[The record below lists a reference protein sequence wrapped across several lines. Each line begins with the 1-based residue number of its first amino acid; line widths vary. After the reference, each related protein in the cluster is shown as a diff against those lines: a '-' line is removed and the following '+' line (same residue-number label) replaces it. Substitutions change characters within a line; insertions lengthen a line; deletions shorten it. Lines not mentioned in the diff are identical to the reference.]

1 MKRVL
6 VALATMLAI
15 TAPAFAVDFSFHGD
29 LKHEFRINSNQSGFT
44 GGKEFG
50 SKLAPTQTSIYD
62 DDVNETFG
70 LIKYR
75 MWTEAASDNG
85 AVKGVYAIEVGGIH
99 FGDDGKG
106 GGFSG
111 DEVNIETRWAYTDF
125 ALGGGRIKVGLQPV
139 KINTFFWNET
149 ATGIH
154 YKKNNFEAA
163 WYRGYEVVNDD
174 SDGNDF
180 QDLDA
185 LYVRYNLKPANDI
198 KVGLFGVWQTSDADT
213 LNDLGGSMDVNDLTW
228 KVKKLTDYDID
239 LYTFGIDGGMK
250 AGNFFANW
258 DLMYQTGDFLEE
270 ADFGGYFAHFDLGT
284 KIGSNGKLTY
294 TFWYASGD
302 DDRTDGDFDAF
313 IATDIDVKADFSS
326 VVLYQGLNSD
336 QYFTTDPYIQDKGMM
351 MNRFAYDTKVSDKL
365 KVGVAAMYM
374 MSAEDLE
381 YDDGLGNDYADD
393 SIGFEVDAYA
403 KYKLYD
409 SLEIALAAG
418 YLMSDDALDFYEEDR
433 DGSADEDIYVITSR
447 IRYKF

>member
-6 VALATMLAI
+6 VALVSMLAI
-15 TAPAFAVDFSFHGD
+15 ATSAFAVDFSFHGD
-29 LKHEFRINSNQSGFT
+29 FKHEFRINSNQSGFT

-50 SKLAPTQTSIYD
+50 SKLAQTQTKIYD

-106 GGFSG
+106 GAFSG
-111 DEVNIETRWAYTDF
+111 DEVNVETRWAYTDF
-125 ALGGGRIKVGLQPV
+125 AIGGGRMKVGLQPV
-139 KINTFFWNET
+139 KINEFFWNET

-163 WYRGYEVVNDD
+163 WYRGYEVDNDD
-174 SDGNDF
+174 SEGSSF
-180 QDLDA
+180 EDLDA
-185 LYVRYNLKPANDI
+185 LYVRYNLKPASDV
-198 KVGLFGVWQTSDADT
+198 KVGFFGVWQTSDAST
-213 LNDLGGSMDVNDLTW
+213 LNDLGGSIDVNDLTW
-228 KVKKLTDYDID
+228 KVKELTDYDID

-250 AGNFFANW
+250 AGSFFANW
-258 DLMYQTGDFLEE
+258 DLMYQTGDFLEDV
-270 ADFGGYFAHFDLGT
+270 DFGGYFAHLDLGT
-284 KIGSNGKLTY
+284 RIGSNGKLTY

-302 DDRTDGDFDAF
+302 DDRADGDFDAF
-313 IATDIDVKADFSS
+313 IATDIDVKADISS

-351 MNRFAYDTKVSDKL
+351 LNRFAYDTKVSDKL

-374 MSAEDLE
+374 MTAEDME
-381 YDDGLGNDYADD
+381 YDDGQGNDYADD

-418 YLMSDDALDFYEEDR
+418 YLMSDDALDFYEEER
-433 DGSADEDIYVITSR
+433 DGSADEDIYVVTSR

>member
-6 VALATMLAI
+6 LTLVSILALAT
-15 TAPAFAVDFSFHGD
+15 PALAVDFSFHGD

-50 SKLAPTQTSIYD
+50 SKLSQNQTSIYD

-106 GGFSG
+106 GAFSG

-125 ALGGGRIKVGLQPV
+125 ALGGGRMKVGLQPV
-139 KINTFFWNET
+139 KINKFFWNET
-149 ATGIH
+149 ATGIN
-154 YKKNNFEAA
+154 YKKGDFEAA

-174 SDGNDF
+174 GDGNDF

-228 KVKKLTDYDID
+228 KVKKLTDFDID
-239 LYTFGIDGGMK
+239 LYTLGIDGGMK

-270 ADFGGYFAHFDLGT
+270 VDFGGYFAHFDLGT
-284 KIGSNGKLTY
+284 KLGSNGKLTY

-313 IATDIDVKADFSS
+313 IVTDIDVKADFSS

-351 MNRFAYDTKVSDKL
+351 MNRLAYDTKVSDKL

-374 MSAEDLE
+374 MTAEDME
-381 YDDGLGNDYADD
+381 YDDELGNAYADD

-418 YLMSDDALDFYEEDR
+418 YLMSGDALDFYEESQ
-433 DGSADEDIYVITSR
+433 DGSADEDIYVVTSR

>member
-6 VALATMLAI
+6 VALISALAI
-15 TAPAFAVDFSFHGD
+15 ATPAVAVDFSFHGD
-29 LKHEFRINSNQSGFT
+29 LKHEFRINSNQSAFT

-50 SKLAPTQTSIYD
+50 SKLKTSQTSIYD
-62 DDVNETFG
+62 EDVNETFG

-99 FGDDGKG
+99 FGDGDKG

-111 DEVNIETRWAYTDF
+111 DKVNVETRWAYTDF
-125 ALGGGRIKVGLQPV
+125 ALGGGRMKVGLQPV
-139 KINTFFWNET
+139 KINKFFWKET
-149 ATGIH
+149 ATGIN
-154 YKKNNFEAA
+154 YKKGNFEAA
-163 WYRGYEVVNDD
+163 WYRGHEVIDEGSN
-174 SDGNDF
+174 SF
-180 QDLDA
+180 KDLDA
-185 LYVRYNLKPANDI
+185 LYVRYNLKPGSDV
-198 KVGLFGVWQTSDADT
+198 KVGLFAVWQTSDADT
-213 LNDLGGSMDVNDLTW
+213 LSDLGGSIDVNDLTW
-228 KVKKLTDYDID
+228 KVKKLTDYDMD

-250 AGNFFANW
+250 AGSFFANW

-270 ADFGGYFAHFDLGT
+270 ADFGGYFAHLDLGT

-302 DDRTDGDFDAF
+302 DDRDDADFDAF
-313 IATDIDVKADFSS
+313 IATDVDINASYSS
-326 VVLYQGLNSD
+326 VVLFQGLNSD
-336 QYFTTDPYIQDKGMM
+336 QYFTADPYIQDKGLM
-351 MNRFAYDTKVSDKL
+351 MNRLAYDAKMSDKL

-374 MSAEDLE
+374 MTAEDME
-381 YDDGLGNDYADD
+381 YSNGGTDYAED
-393 SIGFEVDAYA
+393 SVGFELDAYA
-403 KYKLYD
+403 SYKLYD

-418 YLMSDDALDFYEEDR
+418 YLMADDALDFYEEDQ